1 MIFFSFFNLIK
12 WSFDHRKSHIVT
24 IYHLFA
30 HQKLKLILLE
40 SPSVFQELWLMIIY
54 SNISSCMRI
63 LDLPCISSS
72 NNQWLKVQLIFHF
85 YLNDQPYIAKEQ
97 FAPQARN
104 TLLYI
109 WSKKEET
116 KIINPLFLSSINQ
129 TKQKTK

>member
-1 MIFFSFFNLIK
+1 MIIRSSKISHRNIHLFYLNQQLIV
-12 WSFDHRKSHIVT
+12 SSDSCVSYVIT

-40 SPSVFQELWLMIIY
+40 SPSVIQELRKIIIY
-54 SNISSCMRI
+54 SVISICMRI
-63 LDLPCISSS
+63 FDLPCISSS

-85 YLNDQPYIAKEQ
+85 YLNDQPNIAKEQ

-109 WSKKEET
+109 WSKK
-116 KIINPLFLSSINQ
+116 KR
-129 TKQKTK
+129 QK